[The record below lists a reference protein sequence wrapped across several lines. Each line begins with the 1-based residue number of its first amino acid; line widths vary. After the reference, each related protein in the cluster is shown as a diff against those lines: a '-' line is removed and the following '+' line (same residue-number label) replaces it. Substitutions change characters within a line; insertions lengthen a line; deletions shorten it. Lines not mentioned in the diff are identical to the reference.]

1 MIRLDKLKV
10 LLGLE
15 KAEHKVV
22 QAEEALASVKSDMRA
37 SIISSIGL
45 DPTSDEIDNLKA
57 QIATAIILV
66 VQADKIVKTT
76 EAIVSNAREAV
87 EIARQMHVTA
97 HKKEGD

>member
-1 MIRLDKLKV
+1 MSRLNKLKV

-22 QAEEALASVKSDMRA
+22 QAEEALASVKSDMRS

-66 VQADKIVKTT
+66 VQADKIVKSTQ
-76 EAIVSNAREAV
+76 AIVSNAREAV

-97 HKKEGD
+97 HKNEGD

>member
-1 MIRLDKLKV
+1 MSRLNKLKV

-22 QAEEALASVKSDMRA
+22 QAEEALASVKSDMRSA
-37 SIISSIGL
+37 IVSSIVL
-45 DPTSDEIDNLKA
+45 DPTSDEIDSLKS

-66 VQADKIVKTT
+66 VQADKIVKSTQ
-76 EAIVSNAREAV
+76 AIVSNAREAV

-97 HKKEGD
+97 HKEE

>member
-1 MIRLDKLKV
+1 MSRLNKLKA

-22 QAEEALASVKSDMRA
+22 QAEEALASVKSDMRSA
-37 SIISSIGL
+37 IISSIVL
-45 DPTSDEIDNLKA
+45 DPTSDEIDSLKA

-66 VQADKIVKTT
+66 VQADKIVKSTQ
-76 EAIVSNAREAV
+76 AIVSNAREAV

-97 HKKEGD
+97 NKKEED

>member
-1 MIRLDKLKV
+1 MIRLNKLKV

-15 KAEHKVV
+15 KAEHKVA
-22 QAEEALASVKSDMRA
+22 QAEEALSSVKSDMRA

-66 VQADKIVKTT
+66 VQADKIVKNT
-76 EAIVSNAREAV
+76 EAIVSHAREAV

>member
-1 MIRLDKLKV
+1 LNKLKV

-22 QAEEALASVKSDMRA
+22 QAEEAIASVKSDMRSA
-37 SIISSIGL
+37 IISSIGL
-45 DPTSDEIDNLKA
+45 DPTSDEIDSLKS

-66 VQADKIVKTT
+66 VQADKIVKSTQ
-76 EAIVSNAREAV
+76 AIVSNAREAV

-97 HKKEGD
+97 HKEE

>member
-1 MIRLDKLKV
+1 MGRLNKLKV

-22 QAEEALASVKSDMRA
+22 QAEEALASVKSDMRSA
-37 SIISSIGL
+37 IVSSIVL
-45 DPTSDEIDNLKA
+45 DPTSDEIDSLKS

-66 VQADKIVKTT
+66 VQADKIVKSTQ
-76 EAIVSNAREAV
+76 AIVSNAREAV

-97 HKKEGD
+97 HKEE